1 MSIEY
6 STNNSSNTLYKVIL
20 WSQFV
25 TLMSFGMSLIHFQ
38 KTQVI
43 SLIGYL
49 CMSIATILLLSYAI
63 KHHLKLNRIQIL
75 FFIWVVYLYI
85 NAIPDIFNPDSNYI
99 NLKKFLTELMFLYA
113 IPLFM
118 IVEIDIAFLKKLF
131 KFSYFLVI
139 IYLFT
144 VVLGKGRSEWFTML
158 AEGVIILIMTWSYH
172 APRKNA
178 AIITAVLVIIVFM
191 MLAARR
197 NKVVFYGG
205 GLLFA
210 LIINLFSS
218 NGYGFRQKLVLVL
231 LMLLTGFVLYLNISS
246 FGFFVERVG
255 TGMDSREGII
265 SLFKY
270 DFNSHPSDWVF
281 GRGLYGQFEGGVLAT
296 NEETGLRDGIE
307 NGYYFLILKCGGLWL
322 GLLTLIAI
330 NAIYKGLFKSKNLL
344 CKGFAMI
351 ILLYYLD
358 MIGFG
363 IPQTSMKYIMVFI
376 SIAGCNTEWLRNCSN
391 EYLSKEI
398 GLK

>member
-1 MSIEY
+1 
-6 STNNSSNTLYKVIL
+6 
-20 WSQFV
+20 
-25 TLMSFGMSLIHFQ
+25 
-38 KTQVI
+38 
-43 SLIGYL
+43 
-49 CMSIATILLLSYAI
+49 MSIATILLLSYAI